1 MKTKNLLNILIGCIV
16 VSALSVSC
24 AKEVIDKQ
32 YVKLDLAACSFYSSG
47 NEPIEISI
55 VSNPADWKA
64 ESDASW
70 LTVDRNDDGSMLILT
85 ATDNDSE
92 YERSAAVT
100 VTAGEAIQKVTVYQL
115 GFNADFYRYRK
126 LRTFQMGAVV
136 SPSGKYVGG
145 FDVSIAEDES
155 FIFHPTI
162 IETFTGKEYR
172 NIEIP
177 QSLYDLYQ
185 PMAISDD
192 GLLFINDGTNGIVVA
207 FDRDGN
213 YFPVEADG
221 YLTHPMIQGTS
232 ADGRIWVGYAQ
243 KSSDKSSRGKLE
255 TPLVWID
262 GEIHELQFPEK
273 NYRDENFFVGIMARG
288 ISADGSIIYGTTW
301 DNMDFGMV
309 YWDDIDAPAK
319 YVGEDV
325 RKVTPVKMVDANGAE
340 YDSHIVNGMQCTANL
355 LKVSPSGKW
364 IAGKYSKEELSE
376 DRKNIVMVSEN
387 AAFFNTETGETT
399 IIEDYSDVGSTG
411 LRATDDGIGFVGI
424 GTFGVASCVVY
435 DLNTKAPMGTFQEWI
450 SDNYGID
457 VPATGTVTFIN
468 EDKTVIFGNYPE
480 GTEFNKC
487 YYIAPPIAG

>member
-24 AKEVIDKQ
+24 AKEIIDKQ

-145 FDVSIAEDES
+145 FEASIAEDDS
-155 FIFHPTI
+155 FIFHPVIVDTQ
-162 IETFTGKEYR
+162 TGQEYR
-172 NIEIP
+172 NVEIP

-185 PMAISDD
+185 PMAISDE
-192 GLLFINDGTNGIVVA
+192 GLLFIHDGYTGIVVA
-207 FDRDGN
+207 FDLDGN

-221 YLTHPMIQGTS
+221 YRNNPMVQGTS
-232 ADGRIWVGYAQ
+232 ADGRMWVGYAQ
-243 KSSDKSSRGKLE
+243 KETDASWRGFLE

-273 NYRDENFFVGIMARG
+273 NYRDEDFWVGIMARG

-309 YWDDIDAPAK
+309 YWDDINAPAK

-325 RKVTPVKMVDANGAE
+325 RKVTPVKMVDGTGAE
-340 YDSHIVNGMQCTANL
+340 YDSHIVNGIQCTANL

-364 IAGKYSKEELSE
+364 IAGTYCTETLSE
-376 DRKNIVMVSEN
+376 DRKQMQQMKT
-387 AAFFNTETGETT
+387 AAFYNTETGETT
-399 IIEDYSDVGSTG
+399 IVEDYGESTG
-411 LRATDDGIGFVGI
+411 MRATDDGIAFIGI
-424 GTFGVASCVVY
+424 GTFGVGTSVVY
-435 DLNTKAPMGTFQEWI
+435 NLNTKSPMGTLQEWI

-487 YYIAPPIAG
+487 YYIAPPIAE